1 MSGFVLFIHFFVCIF
16 MIIVIL
22 LQAGKGA
29 DIGASF
35 GGSSQNVFGPRG
47 AATFLSKIT
56 TGAAVIFL
64 FTSIYLANVSK
75 QQSASSV
82 IQGMS
87 IPPKVPVAESAPAES
102 QAESKAAESKKT
114 EAKENKIEM
123 TPEMKA
129 ATQKEKLVE
138 SKPK

>member
-1 MSGFVLFIHFFVCIF
+1 
-16 MIIVIL
+16 MIVVIL

-29 DIGASF
+29 DIGATF

-64 FTSIYLANVSK
+64 MTSIYLANLSK
-75 QQSASSV
+75 QKSTASV
-82 IQGMS
+82 IQGMT
-87 IPPKVPVAESAPAES
+87 IPPKVPVAESAPTES
-102 QAESKAAESKKT
+102 QAESKAAESKKSET
-114 EAKENKIEM
+114 KENKIEM

-129 ATQKEKLVE
+129 AAKKAKLVE

>member
-1 MSGFVLFIHFFVCIF
+1 
-16 MIIVIL
+16 MIVVIL

-29 DIGASF
+29 DISATF

-64 FTSIYLANVSK
+64 MTSIYLANLSK
-75 QQSASSV
+75 QKGASSV
-82 IQGMS
+82 IQGMT
-87 IPPKVPVAESAPAES
+87 IPPKPVTESAPTES
-102 QAESKAAESKKT
+102 QAESKSTESKKSET
-114 EAKENKIEM
+114 KENKIEM

-129 ATQKEKLVE
+129 AAKKAKLLE
-138 SKPK
+138 SKPKAY

>member
-1 MSGFVLFIHFFVCIF
+1 MSGFILFVHFFVCIF

-29 DIGASF
+29 DIGATF
-35 GGSSQNVFGPRG
+35 GGASQSVFGPRG

-64 FTSIYLANVSK
+64 FTSIYLANLSK
-75 QQSASSV
+75 QRSTSSV
-82 IQGMS
+82 IQGM
-87 IPPKVPVAESAPAES
+87 PLPLKAPTAESAPLES
-102 QAESKAAESKKT
+102 QTESKKAET
-114 EAKENKIEM
+114 KENKIEM

-129 ATQKEKLVE
+129 AAQKAKMLE

>member
-1 MSGFVLFIHFFVCIF
+1 MSGFILFIHFFVCIF

-29 DIGASF
+29 DIGATF

-56 TGAAVIFL
+56 TAAAVIFL
-64 FTSIYLANVSK
+64 CTSIYLANLSK
-75 QQSASSV
+75 QKSANSV

-87 IPPKVPVAESAPAES
+87 IPPKAPIAETLPTETQAAES
-102 QAESKAAESKKT
+102 QALKVETATPTAAPESTPATAPAPKKG
-114 EAKENKIEM
+114 KKR
-123 TPEMKA
+123 
-129 ATQKEKLVE
+129 
-138 SKPK
+138 

>member
-1 MSGFVLFIHFFVCIF
+1 MAGFVLFVHFFVCIF

-29 DIGASF
+29 DIGATF

-75 QQSASSV
+75 QKSASSV
-82 IQGMS
+82 IQGMT
-87 IPPKVPVAESAPAES
+87 IPPKTPIAETVPAES
-102 QAESKAAESKKT
+102 QTESKAAETKKS
-114 EAKENKIEM
+114 
-123 TPEMKA
+123 
-129 ATQKEKLVE
+129 E

>member
-1 MSGFVLFIHFFVCIF
+1 
-16 MIIVIL
+16 MIVVIL

-29 DIGASF
+29 DIGATF

-64 FTSIYLANVSK
+64 VTSIYLANLSK
-75 QQSASSV
+75 QKGASSV
-82 IQGMS
+82 IQGMT
-87 IPPKVPVAESAPAES
+87 IPPKSPLAESAPAES
-102 QAESKAAESKKT
+102 QAESKAAENKPESKVESKKA
-114 EAKENKIEM
+114 EALPVVKKNK
-123 TPEMKA
+123 PS
-129 ATQKEKLVE
+129 E